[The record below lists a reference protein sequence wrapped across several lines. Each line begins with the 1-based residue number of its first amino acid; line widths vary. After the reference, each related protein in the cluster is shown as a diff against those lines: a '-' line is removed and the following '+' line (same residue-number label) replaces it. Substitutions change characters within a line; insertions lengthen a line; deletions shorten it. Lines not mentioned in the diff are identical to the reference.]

1 VRARAT
7 PQTPQW
13 VADRFVHRQVT
24 AAMTNWMNRLL
35 RWASGERANTA
46 ARASADGADGD
57 TATAAA
63 DAVPV
68 HGAGLAAAQA
78 GESAQTADLEV
89 AFFEWLLGEAS
100 AGVPVD
106 AVAEQRVLAF
116 VDEVL
121 HSDEM
126 RENLLPRAR
135 SVIPE
140 LLHSLRDEN
149 QSTRA
154 LSARV
159 AHDPNL
165 VVEVI
170 HLANSV
176 WYRADKKVV
185 DLMQAISRLGTEG
198 LRRAIARVLLKPIFD
213 AQGDPL
219 LGRATQRLWQHSE
232 LKASLC
238 LQQAASAGL
247 DPFGSYLAG
256 LMHNVG
262 WTAAFRAIDRSPG
275 GAPTR
280 FSPDFINA
288 LAPRRDR
295 LFATLV
301 RTWELSDSLTDLA
314 DEVLRVGFANA
325 KSPLAQ
331 LLLYADRTSS
341 QQLLQ
346 PRAMPAGQARE
357 PRTDS
362 TGV

>member
-1 VRARAT
+1 MAN
-7 PQTPQW
+7 W
-13 VADRFVHRQVT
+13 V
-24 AAMTNWMNRLL
+24 NRLL
-35 RWASGERANTA
+35 RWASGERAE
-46 ARASADGADGD
+46 SAGPQMADAGDGD
-57 TATAAA
+57 AAGAAA
-63 DAVPV
+63 SDVAPVLGPGVPE
-68 HGAGLAAAQA
+68 AQA
-78 GESAQTADLEV
+78 GELAEIADLEV
-89 AFFEWLLGEAS
+89 EFFQWLLGETSVA
-100 AGVPVD
+100 APLD
-106 AVAEQRVLAF
+106 PVAEQRILGF
-116 VDEVL
+116 VDDVL
-121 HSDEM
+121 QSDQM
-126 RENLLPRAR
+126 REDLLPRAR

-140 LLHSLRDEN
+140 LLHSLRDDN

-159 AHDPNL
+159 ARDPNL

-176 WYRADKKVV
+176 WYRADKKVI

-213 AQGDPL
+213 AHGDPL

-238 LQQAASAGL
+238 LQQAASVGI

-280 FSPDFINA
+280 FSPAFINA

-301 RTWELSDSLTDLA
+301 RSWELSDSLTTLA
-314 DEVLRVGFANA
+314 DEVLTVGFPNA
-325 KSPLAQ
+325 KSPLGQ
-331 LLLYADRTSS
+331 LLQYADRTSC

-346 PRAMPAGQARE
+346 PRAKPAAQA
-357 PRTDS
+357 PPASADS